1 MTKVFLDSN
10 VIFDFFVERK
20 PFDKEAEEIMELAY
34 HKSIELFCSA
44 VSYTTLFHQLSE
56 LSGKQKAFL
65 AMKDLRNLISTVSVD
80 GQVIDKVLE
89 TGHLD
94 MEDSIQLVCATT
106 ITDIFAFVTRNPKYF
121 KNKYLVIQTPK
132 EFLEAFILSIHE

>member
-10 VIFDFFVERK
+10 VIFDFFAERK

-34 HKSIELFCSA
+34 FKSIELFCSA

-65 AMKDLRNLISTVSVD
+65 AIKDMSNLISTVSVN
-80 GQVIDKVLE
+80 GQIINKALE
-89 TGHLD
+89 SDHPN
-94 MEDSIQLVCATT
+94 MEDSILLECATT
-106 ITDIFAFVTRNPKYF
+106 ITDLFAFVTSNPKHF
-121 KNKYLVIQTPK
+121 KNKDLVIEVK
-132 EFLEAFILSIHE
+132 RSRK